1 MRVLVFVKKFAAPTL
16 TFIYN
21 EVTELS
27 KHAQV
32 KLLTFERANELKFP
46 FDDVEILQPSHNS
59 VRKKLLH
66 SFQTRD
72 FLFSY
77 KDAKLEKQISKI
89 IKEFQPDVIH
99 THFGHESWWFLA
111 NLKSTNIPIFI
122 SFHGFDASHK
132 LHSARYLT
140 TLKHFMNQ
148 FSLNV
153 IFASNFMANQV
164 EKKIGSVTKKYV
176 LHYGTNINLFQRESY
191 EYPKSPIKFL
201 QISSFAEKK
210 GHLFTIQAFY
220 TFLKSNPLLTCT
232 LTLAG
237 EGQTKG
243 DTKQLVKQLG
253 ISENVIFPGL
263 VNMDEAKNLME
274 ESHVFVHHS
283 ITSSIGDQEGIPNA
297 IMEAMAMELPVISTF
312 HSGIPE
318 LVEDEINGYLVQEKA
333 IIPYS
338 IAMEKAI
345 KMGYLKINRVKVATD
360 FEKSTHSTKLIE
372 FYNKSLTQ
380 KK

>member
-59 VRKKLLH
+59 VQKKLLH

-77 KDAKLEKQISKI
+77 KDAKLEKQISQI
-89 IKEFQPDVIH
+89 IKDFHPDIIH

-132 LHSARYLT
+132 LHSIRYINV
-140 TLKHFMNQ
+140 LKHFMNQ
-148 FSLNV
+148 FSLNA

-164 EKKIGSVTKKYV
+164 EKRIGTIKQKHI
-176 LHYGTNINLFQRESY
+176 LHYGTDINLFQRESY
-191 EYPKSPIKFL
+191 EHPKSPIKFL

-210 GHLFTIQAFY
+210 GHIYTIQAFN
-220 TFLKSNPLLTCT
+220 TFLKSNPLLACT

-237 EGQTKG
+237 EGQTKE
-243 DTKQLVKQLG
+243 KSMQLVKQLE

-263 VNMDEAKNLME
+263 VNMDQAKKIME

-297 IMEAMAMELPVISTF
+297 IMEAMAMELPVISTL

-318 LVEDEINGYLVQEKA
+318 LVEDGINGYLVKEKS

-338 IAMEKAI
+338 IAMAKSI
-345 KMGYLKINRVKVATD
+345 KLGYLKINREKVTTD
-360 FEKSTHSTKLIE
+360 FEKSTHATKLIE

-380 KK
+380 KE

>member
-27 KHAQV
+27 KHIQV
-32 KLLTFERANELKFP
+32 KLLTFERENELKFP
-46 FDDVEILQPSHNS
+46 FDDIEILKPNNNS
-59 VRKKLLH
+59 VRKKLLY

-77 KDAKLEKQISKI
+77 KDAKVEKQISQI
-89 IKEFQPDVIH
+89 IKDFQPDIIH

-132 LHSARYLT
+132 LHSSIYLA
-140 TLKHFMNQ
+140 TLKYFMNKY
-148 FSLNV
+148 SMNT

-164 EKKIGSVTKKYV
+164 EKKIGSIPKKYV
-176 LHYGTNINLFQRESY
+176 LHYGTDINLFQRKSY
-191 EYPKSPIKFL
+191 DHPKSPIKFL

-210 GHLFTIQAFY
+210 GHIYTIQAFY
-220 TFLKSNPLLTCT
+220 AFLKSNPKLECT
-232 LTLAG
+232 LILAG
-237 EGQTKG
+237 EGQQKEASV
-243 DTKQLVKQLG
+243 QLVKQLG
-253 ISENVIFPGL
+253 ISENVAFPGL
-263 VNMDEAKNLME
+263 VNMDQAKKLME

-283 ITSSIGDQEGIPNA
+283 ITSFIGDQEGIPNA

-318 LVEDEINGYLVQEKA
+318 LVEDGINGYLVKEKS

-338 IAMEKAI
+338 IAMKKSI
-345 KMGYLKINRVKVATD
+345 KLGYLKINREKVVAD
-360 FEKSTHSTKLIE
+360 FEKTTHATKLIE

-380 KK
+380 KE